1 MREVKRR
8 EMIVTELRKSVEER
22 TKEEMK
28 GLKRTI
34 LEEYRVVLHDADLR
48 SLIEQWSSSLRLE
61 VEVLKANG
69 IPTSK

>member
-1 MREVKRR
+1 
-8 EMIVTELRKSVEER
+8 MIVTELRKSVEER